1 MYSAASSAK
10 GLTGNLRAT
19 GEQLVHWYTQDWV
32 VRRRKCTTCAHAST
46 TIELHAE
53 DFRAIVKEGLPM
65 MNEPPMRMRYTNWRG
80 ETADRVVLPSRVWF
94 GRTAWHS
101 EPQWLMTALDME
113 SGQVRDFAMSGIQR
127 IEPTRARDIA
137 TDTSRA
143 QIAALG
149 GSK

>member
-1 MYSAASSAK
+1 
-10 GLTGNLRAT
+10 
-19 GEQLVHWYTQDWV
+19 
-32 VRRRKCTTCAHAST
+32 
-46 TIELHAE
+46 
-53 DFRAIVKEGLPM
+53 M